1 MDSLAQELVDTII
14 DRVPPQ
20 HTPSCSL
27 VAKRCRQRRYF
38 DSVGFICEDQMILWE
53 ANIPK
58 DPDGIPSYVR
68 HVHVQYARS
77 WDEPAIFAR
86 VLKTSSPTE
95 SLTTSGAGP
104 IPPLYE
110 LPGSAPFGEFGSEL
124 ISLTLLGH
132 LCILATIM
140 SSILPPEPE
149 RLVDRTRRNRI
160 GRAALDPPGHIM

>member
-1 MDSLAQELVDTII
+1 
-14 DRVPPQ
+14 
-20 HTPSCSL
+20 
-27 VAKRCRQRRYF
+27 
-38 DSVGFICEDQMILWE
+38 MILWE

-86 VLKTSSPTE
+86 VLKTFSPME
-95 SLTTSGAGP
+95 SLTMSGAGP

-110 LPGSAPFGEFGSEL
+110 LPGSAPFGKFGSEL

-132 LCILATIM
+132 SSTLATIM
-140 SSILPPEPE
+140 YFIIPPKPE
-149 RLVDRTRRNRI
+149 WLVDRTRRNRI